1 MKQIYLAI
9 TLFLFT
15 SVAAIGQDKRGL
27 ELMSYNGN
35 QFKYINE
42 GSKVSVYKYGKKYKG
57 NLKVLSDK
65 AILINSDTILV
76 SQIQQ
81 LCVQTPSSQLGGLG
95 LAVPG
100 AIISGVGFAIIGS
113 GIGLAKTGAIFVLG
127 IVGGSIAATGIF
139 GMIKGVQLLSRGKK
153 FSSSR
158 WKYTIAVVPP
168 AVK

>member
-15 SVAAIGQDKRGL
+15 SVAAIGQDKSGL
-27 ELMSYNGN
+27 ELMSHKGN
-35 QFKYINE
+35 QFKYISE

-100 AIISGVGFAIIGS
+100 AFISGG
-113 GIGLAKTGAIFVLG
+113 GLALLGAGIIQAEGVLILMG
-127 IVGGSIAATGIF
+127 IVMSPITAIGIF
-139 GMIKGVQLLSRGKK
+139 GTIKGVQLLSRGKK

>member
-15 SVAAIGQDKRGL
+15 SVAAIGQDKSGL
-27 ELMSYNGN
+27 ELMSFKGN
-35 QFKYINE
+35 QFKYISE

-76 SQIQQ
+76 SQIQE
-81 LCVQTPSSQLGGLG
+81 LGAQTSSSQAGGLL

-100 AIISGVGFAIIGS
+100 GIITGLGLTVIGA
-113 GIGLAKTGAIFVLG
+113 GISEGGWGLLGAILVSP
-127 IVGGSIAATGIF
+127 IVGIAIF
-139 GMIKGVQLLSRGKK
+139 GTIKGVQLLSRGKK